1 MFYIY
6 LTGIF
11 LWNHYREALKVVAT
25 LTAELT
31 IIKAE
36 LQLTDDDFPR
46 FLREESA
53 YLECLKELPVRDNL
67 CIRYVEV
74 LGELAERR

>member
-6 LTGIF
+6 LTGSF
-11 LWNHYREALKVVAT
+11 LWNHYREALKVITT

-31 IIKAE
+31 IIKVE
-36 LQLTDDDFPR
+36 LQLTDDNFPR
-46 FLREESA
+46 FLCEESA